1 MRGLSRIA
9 LGVLI
14 LVGGCAADPKPANPA
29 TRPAGDGPPLRPEVA
44 EVDAD
49 DVARPPAGWES
60 PYKSFNDV
68 RRDRT
73 PATTLDDALALIA
86 GRPDWKEYPPV
97 SLGYLPR
104 HPAEKY
110 LDGMTIV
117 LDPGHGGDAH
127 RTNWKRGPTGV
138 REAEANLRSALLLRE
153 LLATASVEVH
163 LTRDRDND
171 LSLADR
177 ARLANDLDADFFIS
191 LHHNAAENPEVNYTS
206 VWLHGDYSDNGPALD
221 LARYV
226 ALAMSRHLRTD
237 PAYTSPLMSDKQMF
251 QGGFG
256 VLRAAEVPAI
266 LIEASFH
273 TNPAEEQRL
282 ATGEHSLREAYA
294 VYEALCEY
302 ALGGRPT
309 QTVEIDG
316 NRLTATLS
324 TGLPKWW
331 GDERRGP
338 LPETTAV
345 LVNEE
350 RINSTYDPE
359 SRRLATTLPA
369 NATEVEIVHENI
381 FGHRNWPRQYD
392 LTSDGSATTRPNTR
406 QATVNVEQPWTDLP
420 TNEPPFLM
428 NDGGDTAAQAII
440 DALDLPAG
448 SAITIA
454 RVDPAGGTLYALRYN
469 DTGDL
474 GFYPA
479 STVKLATA
487 LMTLRQVNELDAD
500 VPFDQWRVQLEGDE
514 LTTEPQPLAK
524 LLRDMIADSSNEAF
538 NTLQEIAG
546 FDVTHQY
553 LQSLGVE
560 KLLIR
565 RHFTRPHWNHS
576 RDAVLIAGD
585 KRFELGARPAVD
597 IPLNADTAN
606 PTSGNG
612 ESNWASTDDLVRLVA
627 ATFLTDNRK
636 LPGFD
641 ILADALRQT
650 NEPFVGRGLREL
662 GDFVVYEKPG
672 WWPDDEA
679 NVSAAYVYDARLDR
693 HYFVGVH
700 YKGTLEAAQTGIAEA
715 MKTLFGAVRDGR
727 LRL

>member
-1 MRGLSRIA
+1 MRGLSRII
-9 LGVLI
+9 LGVL
-14 LVGGCAADPKPANPA
+14 LVLSGCAGGPGND
-29 TRPAGDGPPLRPEVA
+29 GEGGGPPLRPEVA

-49 DVARPPAGWES
+49 DVPQPPAGWES
-60 PYKSFNDV
+60 PYKSFRDV
-68 RRDRT
+68 RQDRT
-73 PATTLDDALALIA
+73 PPTTLDDALALIA
-86 GRPDWKEYPPV
+86 SRPDWKDYPPV

-127 RTNWKRGPTGV
+127 RTGYKRGPTGV

-153 LLATASVEVH
+153 LLTAAGVEVH

-177 ARLANDLDADFFIS
+177 AKLANDLDADFFIS
-191 LHHNAAENPEVNYTS
+191 LHHNAAGNPEVNYTS

-237 PAYTSPLMSDKQMF
+237 AAYTSPLMSDKQIYES
-251 QGGFG
+251 GFG
-256 VLRAAEVPAI
+256 VLRAADVPAI
-266 LIEASFH
+266 LVESSFH
-273 TNPAEEQRL
+273 SNPAEEKRL

-316 NRLTATLS
+316 DQLTATLDA
-324 TGLPKWW
+324 GLPKWW

-345 LVNEE
+345 LVDGE
-350 RINSTYDPE
+350 RIESTYDPE
-359 SRRLATTLPA
+359 SRTLATTLPA
-369 NATEVEIVHENI
+369 DATAVELVHENI

-392 LTSDGSATTRPNTR
+392 VASDAPATTQATTRE
-406 QATVNVEQPWTDLP
+406 AIVNAQQPWTDLP
-420 TNEPPFLM
+420 TDEPPFLV

-440 DALDLPAG
+440 DSLEMPAG

-454 RVDPAGGTLYALRYN
+454 RVDPANGTLYALRYKN
-469 DTGDL
+469 TGDL

-500 VPFDQWRVQLEGDE
+500 VPFDQWQVQLKDDE
-514 LTTEPQPLAK
+514 LTSEPQPVAK

-538 NTLQEIAG
+538 NTLQEVAG
-546 FDVTHQY
+546 FAETHEY

-576 RDAVLIAGD
+576 RAAVLMNGD
-585 KRFELGARPAVD
+585 ERIELAARPAAE
-597 IPLNADTAN
+597 IPLNADTSDPA
-606 PTSGNG
+606 SGDG

-627 ATFLTDNRK
+627 ATFLTENRE

-641 ILADALRQT
+641 VLVDALKTT
-650 NEPFVGRGLREL
+650 NEPFVGRGLKDL

-679 NVSAAYVYDARLDR
+679 NVSAAYVYDAKRDR

-700 YKGTLEAAQTGIAEA
+700 YKGSLEAAQSGIAEA
-715 MKTLFGAVRDGR
+715 MKTLFTAIREGR